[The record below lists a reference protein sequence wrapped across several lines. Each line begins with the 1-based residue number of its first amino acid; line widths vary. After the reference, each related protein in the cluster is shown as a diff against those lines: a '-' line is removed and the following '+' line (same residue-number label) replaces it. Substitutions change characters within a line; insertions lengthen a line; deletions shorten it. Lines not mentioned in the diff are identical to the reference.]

1 MVLVVKNPPAN
12 AGDIKDVGS
21 VSRSGRYPGG
31 ENDNPTLVFLPG
43 KSHGEE
49 PGGLHPM
56 GSQEL
61 GMT

>member
-31 ENDNPTLVFLPG
+31 ENDNPLQYSWASLVAQMVKNLPAV
-43 KSHGEE
+43 
-49 PGGLHPM
+49 
-56 GSQEL
+56 Q
-61 GMT
+61 TTWI